1 MKFAKELKVG
11 LIAIVCILIL
21 VIGVNFLKG
30 INIFASETDYQ
41 SYFPNS
47 GMLSVSNN
55 VTLNGVIVGK
65 VKKIVYV
72 AQNPIDRRVKITFT
86 LDNKNI
92 LLPKGTIVEIGS
104 LDLFSKG
111 MLIQIP
117 LDISKGNYKP
127 GQTIPGR
134 VSVDIL
140 SQVKSYAD
148 PISQKLQGMMVS
160 VDKMITSFS
169 SFWDKS
175 ATTEIEGSLN
185 RLKLTIE
192 KFGNVATEIQGFVAT
207 EKLQFSR
214 ILSNVDGIAENIRK
228 SNDQISALLGNAE
241 KISDDFVTADFKNI
255 LLNANTTI
263 QKFNLILEN
272 IDNGNGTLGK
282 LVHDEKLY
290 NELVE
295 TNNELQNLVL
305 DISVHPERYIQFSL
319 IGRKTK
325 GVPLSAKEE
334 IKLINL
340 LDSIPD

>member
-30 INIFASETDYQ
+30 INLFASETDYQ

-65 VKKIVYV
+65 VKNIVYV
-72 AQNPIDRRVKITFT
+72 PQNSINRRVKITFT

-192 KFGNVATEIQGFVAT
+192 KFGNVASEIQGFVAT

-214 ILSNVDGIAENIRK
+214 IMSNVEGIVENIRK
-228 SNDQISALLGNAE
+228 SNDQISAILGNAE
-241 KISDDFVTADFKNI
+241 KITDDFVTADFKNI

-263 QKFNLILEN
+263 QKFNLLLED
-272 IDNGNGTLGK
+272 IDEGNGTLGK

-305 DISVHPERYIQFSL
+305 DINVHPERYIQFSL

-334 IKLINL
+334 IKLLNL

>member
-30 INIFASETDYQ
+30 VNLFASETDYQ

-47 GMLSVSNN
+47 GMLAVSNN

-65 VKKIVYV
+65 VKNIVYV
-72 AQNPIDRRVKITFT
+72 PQNPIDRRVKITFT

-134 VSVDIL
+134 VSVDLI

-175 ATTEIEGSLN
+175 ATSQIEGSLN

-192 KFGNVATEIQGFVAT
+192 KFGDVATEIQGFVAT

-214 ILSNVDGIAENIRK
+214 IMTNVEGITENLRK
-228 SNDQISALLGNAE
+228 SNDQISSILGNTE
-241 KISDDFVTADFKNI
+241 KITDDFVTADFKNI
-255 LLNANTTI
+255 LLNANTTL
-263 QKFNLILEN
+263 QKFNLLLEDIN
-272 IDNGNGTLGK
+272 KGDGTLGK

-305 DISVHPERYIQFSL
+305 DINVHPERYIQFSL

>member
-30 INIFASETDYQ
+30 INLFASETDYQ

-65 VKKIVYV
+65 VKNIVYV
-72 AQNPIDRRVKITFT
+72 PQNSINRRVKITFT

-192 KFGNVATEIQGFVAT
+192 KFGNVASEIQGFVAT

-214 ILSNVDGIAENIRK
+214 IMSNVEGIVENIRK
-228 SNDQISALLGNAE
+228 SNDQISAILGNAE
-241 KISDDFVTADFKNI
+241 KITDDFVTADFKNI

-263 QKFNLILEN
+263 QKFNLLLED
-272 IDNGNGTLGK
+272 IDEGNGTLGK

-295 TNNELQNLVL
+295 TNNELQNLVSN
-305 DISVHPERYIQFSL
+305 ISVHPERYIQFSL

-334 IKLINL
+334 IKLLNL

>member
-30 INIFASETDYQ
+30 INLFASETDYQ

-47 GMLSVSNN
+47 GMLAVSNN

-65 VKKIVYV
+65 VKNIVYV
-72 AQNPIDRRVKITFT
+72 PQNSINRRVKITFT

-192 KFGNVATEIQGFVAT
+192 KFGNVASEIQGFVAT

-214 ILSNVDGIAENIRK
+214 IMSNVEGIVENIRK
-228 SNDQISALLGNAE
+228 SNDQISAILGNAE
-241 KISDDFVTADFKNI
+241 KITDDFVTADFKNI

-263 QKFNLILEN
+263 QKFNLLLED
-272 IDNGNGTLGK
+272 IDEGNGTLGK

-295 TNNELQNLVL
+295 TNNELQNLVSN
-305 DISVHPERYIQFSL
+305 ISVHPERYIQFSL

-334 IKLINL
+334 IKLLNL

>member
-30 INIFASETDYQ
+30 INLFASETDYQ

-65 VKKIVYV
+65 VKNIVYV
-72 AQNPIDRRVKITFT
+72 PQNPIDRRVKITFT

-134 VSVDIL
+134 VSVDLI

-175 ATTEIEGSLN
+175 ATSQIEGSLN

-192 KFGNVATEIQGFVAT
+192 KFGDVATEIQGFVAT

-214 ILSNVDGIAENIRK
+214 IMTNVEGITENVRK
-228 SNDQISALLGNAE
+228 SNDQISSILGNTE
-241 KISDDFVTADFKNI
+241 KITDDFVTADFKNI
-255 LLNANTTI
+255 LLNANTTL
-263 QKFNLILEN
+263 QKFNLLLEDIN
-272 IDNGNGTLGK
+272 KGDGTLGK

-305 DISVHPERYIQFSL
+305 DINVHPERYIQFSL

>member
-30 INIFASETDYQ
+30 INLFASETDYQ

-65 VKKIVYV
+65 VKNIVYV
-72 AQNPIDRRVKITFT
+72 PQNSINRRVKITFT

-192 KFGNVATEIQGFVAT
+192 KFGNVASEIQGFVAT

-241 KISDDFVTADFKNI
+241 KITDDFVTADFKNI

-263 QKFNLILEN
+263 QKFNLLLED
-272 IDNGNGTLGK
+272 IDEGNGTLGK

-305 DISVHPERYIQFSL
+305 DINVHPERYIHFSL
-319 IGRKTK
+319 LGRKTK
-325 GVPLSAKEE
+325 GVPLSSKEE
-334 IKLINL
+334 IKLLNL

>member
-65 VKKIVYV
+65 VKNIVYV

-228 SNDQISALLGNAE
+228 SNDQISAILGNAE
-241 KISDDFVTADFKNI
+241 KITDDFVTADFKNI

-263 QKFNLILEN
+263 HKFNLLLED
-272 IDNGNGTLGK
+272 IDEGNGTLGK

>member
-30 INIFASETDYQ
+30 INLFASETDYQ

-65 VKKIVYV
+65 VKNIVYV
-72 AQNPIDRRVKITFT
+72 PQNPIDRRVKITFT

-192 KFGNVATEIQGFVAT
+192 KFGNVASEIQGFVAT

-214 ILSNVDGIAENIRK
+214 IMSNVEGIVENIRK
-228 SNDQISALLGNAE
+228 SNDQISAILGNAE
-241 KISDDFVTADFKNI
+241 KITDDFVTADFKNI

-263 QKFNLILEN
+263 QKFNLLLED
-272 IDNGNGTLGK
+272 IDEGNGTLGK

-305 DISVHPERYIQFSL
+305 NINVHPERYIQFPL

-334 IKLINL
+334 IKLLNL

>member
-175 ATTEIEGSLN
+175 ATTEIEGGLN

>member
-30 INIFASETDYQ
+30 INLFASETDYQ

-65 VKKIVYV
+65 VKNIVYV
-72 AQNPIDRRVKITFT
+72 PQNPIDRRVKITFT

-192 KFGNVATEIQGFVAT
+192 KFGNVASEIQGFVAT

-214 ILSNVDGIAENIRK
+214 IMSNVEGIVENIRK
-228 SNDQISALLGNAE
+228 SNDQISAILGNAE
-241 KISDDFVTADFKNI
+241 KITDDFVTADFKNI

-263 QKFNLILEN
+263 QKFNLLLED
-272 IDNGNGTLGK
+272 IDEGNGTLGK

-295 TNNELQNLVL
+295 TNNELQNLVSN
-305 DISVHPERYIQFSL
+305 ISVHPERYIQFSL

-334 IKLINL
+334 IKLLNL

>member
-30 INIFASETDYQ
+30 INLFASETDYQ

-65 VKKIVYV
+65 VKNIVYV
-72 AQNPIDRRVKITFT
+72 PQNPIDRRVKITFT
-86 LDNKNI
+86 LDNENI
-92 LLPKGTIVEIGS
+92 LLPKGTIIEIGS

-111 MLIQIP
+111 ILIQIP

-169 SFWDKS
+169 SFWDTS
-175 ATTEIEGSLN
+175 ATTQIEGSLN

-192 KFGNVATEIQGFVAT
+192 KFGNVASEIQVFVES

-214 ILSNVDGIAENIRK
+214 IMTNVEGITENLRK
-228 SNDQISALLGNAE
+228 NNDQITAILGNAE
-241 KISDDFVTADFKNI
+241 KITDDFVTTDYKTVV
-255 LLNANTTI
+255 LNANTALE
-263 QKFNLILEN
+263 KFNLILEN
-272 IDNGNGTLGK
+272 IDNGNGTLWK
-282 LVHDEKLY
+282 LINDDKLY
-290 NELVE
+290 NDLVE
-295 TNNELQNLVL
+295 TNNELQNLVS
-305 DISVHPERYIQFSL
+305 DIRINPERYINFSL
-319 IGRKTK
+319 IGRKNK
-325 GVPLSAKEE
+325 GVVLTPKEE